1 MKIVY
6 IVGPSNSGKDT
17 IFTRLREVFQNSLK
31 PIVLYTNRP
40 IRSGEING
48 ETYHFRSLEEIDNMI
63 NAGIVIEKRVYDTVH
78 GKWIYATVDDGSFL
92 ETENYIGIGT
102 LESLKDIQMYFGEE
116 NMIPLFIYV
125 RKDIRIQ
132 RALNRELNGKQDF
145 DEMCRRWLADAA
157 DFNQEKLDRIHT
169 FFIDN
174 SNDIDN
180 AINQAIETIKNN
192 L

>member
-6 IVGPSNSGKDT
+6 IVGPSNSGKDS
-17 IFTRLREVFQNSLK
+17 IYMRLRKSFGDTLK
-31 PIVLYTNRP
+31 PIILYTNRP
-40 IRSGEING
+40 IRSGEIDG

-78 GKWIYATVDDGSFL
+78 GKWIYATVDDGSFV

-102 LESLKDIQMYFGEE
+102 LESLKDLQDYFGGD
-116 NMIPLFIYV
+116 NIIPLFIYV

-145 DEMCRRWLADAA
+145 NEMCRRWLADAA
-157 DFNQEKLDRIHT
+157 DFSQEKLDSIHT
-169 FFIDN
+169 YFIDN